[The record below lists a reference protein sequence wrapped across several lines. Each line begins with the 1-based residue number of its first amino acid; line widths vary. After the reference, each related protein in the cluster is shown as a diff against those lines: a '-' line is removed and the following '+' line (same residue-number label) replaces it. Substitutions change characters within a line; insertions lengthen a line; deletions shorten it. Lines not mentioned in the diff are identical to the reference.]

1 MVEEWHEHTVLKSD
15 HYAIHVGQAVER
27 QCRISFIG
35 FCPTVAKYDENLEWE
50 GGSRKFE
57 EIFRKH
63 SWRKL
68 ACSWMGVCNR
78 EAVELTTR
86 ESTSEAKGECEFI
99 SRCAKFSP

>member
-1 MVEEWHEHTVLKSD
+1 
-15 HYAIHVGQAVER
+15 
-27 QCRISFIG
+27 
-35 FCPTVAKYDENLEWE
+35 
-50 GGSRKFE
+50 
-57 EIFRKH
+57 
-63 SWRKL
+63 L